1 MSYLRKVGDRPTPW
15 IVKGPDVLDNDG
27 RLVMSD
33 EYMDGITTDIRPYIS
48 IDLDDLVS
56 RINAGAEAEARAE
69 RAEKALEEAMEALR
83 NLTGRAESFWALL
96 QGDYGVKISSEDQE
110 DHNVYEFFFAIERAK
125 AAYLKEK
132 EKK

>member
-69 RAEKALEEAMEALR
+69 RAEKALEEREGDMHSRIRANYDTAIADAWR
-83 NLTGRAESFWALL
+83 GRHCF
-96 QGDYGVKISSEDQE
+96 
-110 DHNVYEFFFAIERAK
+110 
-125 AAYLKEK
+125 
-132 EKK
+132 